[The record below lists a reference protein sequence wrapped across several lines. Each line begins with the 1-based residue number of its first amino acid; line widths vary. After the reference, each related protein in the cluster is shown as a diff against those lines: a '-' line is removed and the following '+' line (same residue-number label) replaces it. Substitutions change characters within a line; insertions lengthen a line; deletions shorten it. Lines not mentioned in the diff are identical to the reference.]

1 MKNSNKLKTLLI
13 LPAIM
18 SAVLVLC
25 GPSKAQP
32 PSSAQNSPPSA
43 IRVSNTESEAA
54 AVNACSAAADELRQV
69 RALVTA
75 LEKEN
80 SALRQRLEVA
90 VRTETILVE
99 LNGARQSEAE
109 ALRLTV
115 AAKNETIAAK
125 DAALA
130 RQDELVEQLR
140 RRKTSP
146 WKRLG
151 DVLVGIGVAAI
162 LR

>member
-1 MKNSNKLKTLLI
+1 
-13 LPAIM
+13 M
-18 SAVLVLC
+18 SSVLVLC

-54 AVNACSAAADELRQV
+54 AVNACSAAADELQQV
-69 RALVTA
+69 RELVTA

-99 LNGARQSEAE
+99 LNGARQSETE

-130 RQDELVEQLR
+130 RQDDLVEQLR

>member
-1 MKNSNKLKTLLI
+1 M
-13 LPAIM
+13 
-18 SAVLVLC
+18 
-25 GPSKAQP
+25 
-32 PSSAQNSPPSA
+32 QNSPPSA
-43 IRVSNTESEAA
+43 IPANKAGAEVPG
-54 AVNACSAAADELRQV
+54 AVNACAAAADELRQV

-80 SALRQRLEVA
+80 SALRQRLDVA

-130 RQDELVEQLR
+130 RQDDLVEQLR

>member
-1 MKNSNKLKTLLI
+1 
-13 LPAIM
+13 
-18 SAVLVLC
+18 
-25 GPSKAQP
+25 
-32 PSSAQNSPPSA
+32 
-43 IRVSNTESEAA
+43 
-54 AVNACSAAADELRQV
+54 V
-69 RALVTA
+69 RELVTA